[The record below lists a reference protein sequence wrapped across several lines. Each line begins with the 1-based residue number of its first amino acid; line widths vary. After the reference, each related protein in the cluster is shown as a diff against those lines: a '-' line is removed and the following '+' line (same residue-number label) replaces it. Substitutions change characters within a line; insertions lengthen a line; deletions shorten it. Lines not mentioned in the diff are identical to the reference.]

1 MYKVLIS
8 WLLFSIMF
16 LATQVSAAQFTDCM
30 TEQCQSYFKKF
41 KEYND
46 SRHAMFMLGNM
57 YYSGY
62 GTVKDEQMALKYY
75 RMAGKKGYSLSRKY
89 AFFEDKRDS
98 LLANYNA
105 AVIYLTDEK
114 QDNDYLGLKLLK
126 QAALSGHAESAFK
139 LAMIYVNGEYGTN
152 SISRADKW
160 LALSYVNNHAAMV
173 EVIQQIKD
181 KSSFNLADFPKLT
194 RVIKKVKFSDKSIQ
208 AENQS
213 TEKFLSLH
221 AMLDQSL
228 SNIQQAQLKRNTKYT
243 YFPNQ
248 QATLGAN
255 RQAYYGGHKGPY
267 GTK

>member
-1 MYKVLIS
+1 MFVMRNLIS
-8 WLLFSIMF
+8 LLFIAL
-16 LATQVSAAQFTDCM
+16 LALSPKASHANALFECM

-41 KEYND
+41 IEHKND
-46 SRHAMFMLGNM
+46 HRALYMLGHM

-62 GTVKDEQMALKYY
+62 GTVKDEDMALKYF
-75 RMAGKKGYSLSRKY
+75 RLSGKLGYAYAKY
-89 AFFEDKRDS
+89 H
-98 LLANYNA
+98 A

-126 QAALSGHAESAFK
+126 RAALSGNAESAFK
-139 LAMIYVNGEYGTN
+139 LAMIYVNGEYGT
-152 SISRADKW
+152 SSLSRADKW
-160 LALSYVNNHAAMV
+160 LALSYAYNHAGMV
-173 EVIQQIKD
+173 DVIQQIKE

-194 RVIKKVKFSDKSIQ
+194 RAIKKVKFSDKSIQ
-208 AENQS
+208 TDNENS
-213 TEKFLSLH
+213 DETLILT
-221 AMLDQSL
+221 AMFDQSL
-228 SNIQQAQLKRNTKYT
+228 SDIKRSRTNRHSR

>member
-1 MYKVLIS
+1 MRNLIS
-8 WLLFSIMF
+8 LLFIALIVLSPKASHANALF
-16 LATQVSAAQFTDCM
+16 ECM

-41 KEYND
+41 IEHKND
-46 SRHAMFMLGNM
+46 HRALYMLGHM

-62 GTVKDEQMALKYY
+62 GTVKDEDMALKYF
-75 RMAGKKGYSLSRKY
+75 RMSGKLGYAYAKY
-89 AFFEDKRDS
+89 H
-98 LLANYNA
+98 A

-126 QAALSGHAESAFK
+126 RAALSGNAESAFK
-139 LAMIYVNGEYGTN
+139 LAMIYVNGEYGT
-152 SISRADKW
+152 SSLSRADKW
-160 LALSYVNNHAAMV
+160 LALSYAFNHAGMV
-173 EVIQQIKD
+173 DVIQQIKE
-181 KSSFNLADFPKLT
+181 KPSFNLADFPKLT
-194 RVIKKVKFSDKSIQ
+194 RAIKKVKFSDKSIQ

-248 QATLGAN
+248 HPTLGAN